1 MIEPDRTALL
11 VVCPEVEPVVRHHRR
26 RYDAAARVG
35 VPAHVTVLYP
45 FVAPAEVTRVVRER
59 AAAVA
64 AAAAPFDLVL
74 RRTAWFDETVLY
86 LAPEDSDPLVA
97 LTAAV
102 TAAFSGNPPYENRHP
117 GTVPHLTVARDQP
130 YPVLREVE
138 KAVLPVLPVHQHV
151 AALEL
156 WTGPRPTTH
165 GEARWRRLET
175 FPFGDPGAPGSGR
188 RSQRHGRPTHRESS
202 T

>member
-1 MIEPDRTALL
+1 MTEPDRTALL
-11 VVCPEVEPVVRHHRR
+11 VVCPAVEPVVRHHRR

-64 AAAAPFDLVL
+64 AATAPFDLVL
-74 RRTAWFDETVLY
+74 RRTAWFDETVVY
-86 LAPEDSDPLVA
+86 LAPEDPDPLVA

-102 TAAFSGNPPYENRHP
+102 TAAFPGHPPYQGRHP
-117 GTVPHLTVARDQP
+117 QTVPHLTVAHHQP
-130 YPVLREVE
+130 RPVLREVE
-138 KAVLPVLPVHQHV
+138 RAVLPVLPVHQPV
-151 AALEL
+151 TAIEL

-165 GEARWRRLET
+165 GQARWRRLET
-175 FPFGDPGAPGSGR
+175 FPLAGTARPPPPARGR
-188 RSQRHGRPTHRESS
+188 DGI
-202 T
+202 